1 MKLVIVE
8 SPAKA
13 KTIERFLGPEYRVA
27 ASYGH
32 IRDLPRSAR
41 EIPEAVRDEPWGRLA
56 VNTGDGF
63 RPVYVVPEE
72 SRRHVRE
79 LSRLL
84 RGADEMLLAT
94 DEDREGE
101 SISWHLVEV
110 LKPSVPVRRIA
121 FHEITRSAIREAL
134 ANPRGVNRRL
144 VQAQEARRVLDRL
157 YGYSLS
163 PVLWKKVRTK
173 LSAGRV
179 QSVALR
185 LVVDREEE
193 RLRFRVSEFWRARA
207 LLTAGDLEFAAL
219 LVRIDGRRVATSKDF
234 DSVTGGPLA
243 SSRAVALGEEAAWA
257 IATGALDAVPW
268 KVAAVDRKSTR
279 QRPAPPFTTST
290 LQQAA
295 SRRLRM
301 TPRQTMRVAQR
312 LYEGIDLGGGDRE
325 GLITY
330 MRTDSV
336 TLSEKAL
343 AEAGA
348 HVRKAFG
355 DDYHQG
361 PRRYRTKSKLAQEA
375 HEAVRPTRIMRTPE
389 SVSRRLDRQELALY
403 RLVWNRTVASQMA
416 DARVDRTTVDLVAR
430 IGDVDHTFRASGSV
444 LRFPGFLKVY
454 GDTRKDQLLPPLA
467 AGDEIHAEGAAGR
480 AEPPAPSA
488 GPASRRGAGPSNDQP
503 DDGSRP
509 DPSPVLLRSVEPER
523 RETRPPPRYTEA
535 SLVKKLEEE
544 GIGRP
549 STYTP
554 TISRIQDRDYVRKR
568 DGALVPTYVGLAVT
582 RLLRDHF
589 GKYIDLGFTARMED
603 SLDDIAAGEVESRRF
618 LDSFYNGEGDRP
630 GLDREIADALPGI
643 DFPAVPLG
651 TDPETGKE
659 VRVRIGRNSVF
670 AERGEG
676 DGRESATV
684 PDELLIDELTMER
697 ARELFDS
704 RARTDEPIGTDPGT
718 GEPVFVRVGR
728 YGPFIQLGQARRGG
742 EKPRWVGLPKGM
754 DPSDV
759 TLEYALKLLAL
770 PRTLGED
777 PGSGEEVR
785 AGLGRYGPYVARG
798 REYRNLGS
806 PDELFTVT
814 LDEALV
820 LLSREKK
827 ARRGPQALKAV
838 GAHPETGA
846 EIQLLKGRYGPYV
859 TDGAVNASVPK
870 GRDPMAVDV
879 EEALELLA
887 KAAERRRTRPPRGRR
902 RAARRRR

>member
-41 EIPEAVRDEPWGRLA
+41 EIPAALRDKPWGRLA
-56 VNTGDGF
+56 VDTEDGF
-63 RPVYVVPEE
+63 RPVYIVPEE
-72 SRRHVRE
+72 SRRYVRE
-79 LSRLL
+79 LNKLL
-84 RGADEMLLAT
+84 GGADEILLAT

-134 ANPRGVNRRL
+134 ANPREVNRRL

-193 RLRFRVSEFWRARA
+193 RLRFKVSEYWRARA
-207 LLTAGDLEFAAL
+207 LLAAGDLEFAAL
-219 LVRIDGRRVATSKDF
+219 LVRVGGRRVATSKDF

-243 SSRAVALGEEAAWA
+243 STRAVALDGEAARA
-257 IATGALDAVPW
+257 IATGAMAAVPW
-268 KVAAVDRKSTR
+268 KVGTVDRKSAR

-295 SRRLRM
+295 SSRLRM

-330 MRTDSV
+330 MRTDSL
-336 TLSEKAL
+336 TLSERAL
-343 AEAGA
+343 GEAAGYI
-348 HVRKAFG
+348 RKAFG
-355 DDYHQG
+355 DDYYRG

-375 HEAVRPTRIMRTPE
+375 HEAIRPTRITRTPR
-389 SVSRRLDRQELALY
+389 SVERLLDKRELALY
-403 RLVWNRTVASQMA
+403 RLIWNRTVASQMA
-416 DARVDRTTVDLVAR
+416 DARVDRTTADLVAR

-454 GDTRKDQLLPPLA
+454 GDRRKDQLLPPMA
-467 AGDEIHAEGAAGR
+467 PGDEIHAEGAA
-480 AEPPAPSA
+480 ELEDPPT
-488 GPASRRGAGPSNDQP
+488 
-503 DDGSRP
+503 
-509 DPSPVLLRSVEPER
+509 VLRSVDPER

-568 DGALVPTYVGLAVT
+568 EGALVPTYVGLAVI

-603 SLDDIAAGEVESRRF
+603 SLDDIATGEVESRRF
-618 LDSFYNGEGDRP
+618 LDAF
-630 GLDREIADALPGI
+630 L
-643 DFPAVPLG
+643 
-651 TDPETGKE
+651 
-659 VRVRIGRNSVF
+659 
-670 AERGEG
+670 
-676 DGRESATV
+676 
-684 PDELLIDELTMER
+684 
-697 ARELFDS
+697 
-704 RARTDEPIGTDPGT
+704 
-718 GEPVFVRVGR
+718 
-728 YGPFIQLGQARRGG
+728 Q
-742 EKPRWVGLPKGM
+742 
-754 DPSDV
+754 
-759 TLEYALKLLAL
+759 
-770 PRTLGED
+770 
-777 PGSGEEVR
+777 
-785 AGLGRYGPYVARG
+785 
-798 REYRNLGS
+798 
-806 PDELFTVT
+806 
-814 LDEALV
+814 
-820 LLSREKK
+820 
-827 ARRGPQALKAV
+827 
-838 GAHPETGA
+838 
-846 EIQLLKGRYGPYV
+846 
-859 TDGAVNASVPK
+859 
-870 GRDPMAVDV
+870 
-879 EEALELLA
+879 
-887 KAAERRRTRPPRGRR
+887 
-902 RAARRRR
+902 RRRRPARPGPRDRGRAAGHRFPRRPPGHRPRNREGHPGADRQELGLRRAGRGGRARVGHDSRRAPDRRVDRRACA

>member
-41 EIPEAVRDEPWGRLA
+41 EIPAAVRDKPWGRLA
-56 VNTGDGF
+56 VDTGDGF

-79 LSRLL
+79 LSKLL
-84 RGADEMLLAT
+84 KGADEILLAT

-134 ANPRGVNRRL
+134 ANPRQVNRRL

-157 YGYSLS
+157 FGYSLS

-193 RLRFRVSEFWRARA
+193 RLRFRVSEYWRARA
-207 LLTAGDLEFAAL
+207 TLAAGDLEFAAV
-219 LVRIDGRRVATSKDF
+219 LVRIGGRRVATSKDF
-234 DSVTGGPLA
+234 DPVTGKPLP
-243 SSRAVALGEEAAWA
+243 SSRA
-257 IATGALDAVPW
+257 IALDGNAAEEIASSAFSSVPW
-268 KVAAVDRKSTR
+268 RVDTVDRKSTR

-295 SRRLRM
+295 SGRLRM
-301 TPRQTMRVAQR
+301 SPRQTMRTAQR

-343 AEAGA
+343 GEAGA
-348 HVRKAFG
+348 HIRKAFG
-355 DDYHQG
+355 DDYYQG
-361 PRRYRTKSKLAQEA
+361 PKRYKTKSKLAQEA
-375 HEAVRPTRIMRTPE
+375 HEGIRPTRIARTPE
-389 SVSRRLDRQELALY
+389 SVARLLDKQELALY
-403 RLVWNRTVASQMA
+403 RLIWKRTVASQMA
-416 DARVDRTTVDLVAR
+416 DARVDRTTVNLVAR
-430 IGDVDHTFRASGSV
+430 IGDVDHTFRSSGSI
-444 LRFPGFLKVY
+444 LRFPGFLRVY
-454 GDTRKDQLLPPLA
+454 GDTRKDQLLPSLA
-467 AGDEIHAEGAAGR
+467 PGDEIHAEGDAQVKA
-480 AEPPAPSA
+480 PPATRDGTGREP
-488 GPASRRGAGPSNDQP
+488 GGEPADHPAT
-503 DDGSRP
+503 
-509 DPSPVLLRSVEPER
+509 VLRAVEPER
-523 RETRPPPRYTEA
+523 RETKPPPRYTEA

-568 DGALVPTYVGLAVT
+568 EGVLIPTYVGLAVT

-630 GLDREIADALPGI
+630 GLDREIEDAMPGI
-643 DFPAVPLG
+643 DFPSVPLG
-651 TDPETGKE
+651 DDPETGRAI
-659 VRVRIGRNSVF
+659 RVRIGRNSVF

-676 DGRESATV
+676 DERESATI
-684 PDELLIDELTMER
+684 PEDLLIDELTVER
-697 ARELFDS
+697 AGELIDS
-704 RARTDEPIGTDPGT
+704 RSRTGEPIGTDPGT
-718 GEPVFVRVGR
+718 ELPVFLRVGPF
-728 YGPFIQLGQARRGG
+728 GPYVQLGEAQKGG
-742 EKPRWVGLPKGM
+742 DKPRWVGLPKGM
-754 DPSDV
+754 DASEV
-759 TLEYALKLLAL
+759 TLDYALKLLSL
-770 PRTLGED
+770 PRTLGQD
-777 PGSGEEVR
+777 PDGGEEVR
-785 AGLGRYGPYVARG
+785 AGLGKYGPYVARG
-798 REYRNLGS
+798 REYRSLQTA
-806 PDELFTVT
+806 DELFTVT

-820 LLSREKK
+820 LLARKK
-827 ARRGPQALKAV
+827 KSRRGGEALKVV
-838 GAHPETGA
+838 GTHPATGA
-846 EIQLLKGRYGPYV
+846 EIRLLKGRYGPYV
-859 TDGAVNASVPK
+859 TDGEVNASIPK
-870 GRDPMAVDV
+870 GRDPMATTV
-879 EEALELLA
+879 EEAVELMA
-887 KAAERRRTRPPRGRR
+887 RAAERKKTRPPRGRR
-902 RAARRRR
+902 RAAPRKG

>member
-32 IRDLPRSAR
+32 IRDLPRSASETPASVR
-41 EIPEAVRDEPWGRLA
+41 EKAWGRLA
-56 VNTGDGF
+56 VDTENGF

-79 LSRLL
+79 LRKLL
-84 RGADEMLLAT
+84 RGADEVLLAT

-121 FHEITRSAIREAL
+121 FHEITRSAIRDAL

-144 VQAQEARRVLDRL
+144 VRAQEARRVLDRL
-157 YGYSLS
+157 YGYTLS

-185 LVVDREEE
+185 LIVDREEE
-193 RLRFRVSEFWRARA
+193 RLRFKVSEYWRARA
-207 LLTAGDLEFAAL
+207 VLAADDLEFAAVL
-219 LVRIDGRRVATSKDF
+219 IRVGDRRVATSKDF
-234 DSVTGGPLA
+234 DPATGGLLA
-243 SSRAVALGEEAAWA
+243 SSRALALGSGDAEELAA
-257 IATGALDAVPW
+257 GALAAVPW
-268 KVAAVDRKSTR
+268 RVDNVDRKSTR

-301 TPRQTMRVAQR
+301 SPRETMRTAQR
-312 LYEGIDLGGGDRE
+312 LYEGVDLGGGDRE

-343 AEAGA
+343 AEAGEY
-348 HVRKAFG
+348 VRRVFG

-361 PRRYRTKSKLAQEA
+361 PRRYRTKSRMAQEA
-375 HEAVRPTRIMRTPE
+375 HEAIRPTRITRTPD
-389 SVSRRLDRQELALY
+389 SVARLLDRRELALY
-403 RLVWNRTVASQMA
+403 RLIWNRTVASQMA
-416 DARVDRTTVDLVAR
+416 DARVDRTTVDFAVR
-430 IGDVDHTFRASGSV
+430 IGEAGHIFRSTGSV

-454 GDTRKDQLLPPLA
+454 GDTRKDQLLPPLEP
-467 AGDEIHAEGAAGR
+467 GDEIHGEGGATV
-480 AEPPAPSA
+480 PPAPVS
-488 GPASRRGAGPSNDQP
+488 PAATG
-503 DDGSRP
+503 RP
-509 DPSPVLLRSVEPER
+509 ATVLRSVEPER
-523 RETRPPPRYTEA
+523 GETRPPPRYSEA

-554 TISRIQDRDYVRKR
+554 TISTIQDRDYVRKR
-568 DGALVPTYVGLAVT
+568 DGALVPTYVGMAVT
-582 RLLRDHF
+582 HLLRDHF
-589 GKYIDLGFTARMED
+589 AQYIDLDFTARMED
-603 SLDDIAAGEVESRRF
+603 SLDDIATGEEESQRF
-618 LDSFYNGEGDRP
+618 LDVFFNGEKDRP
-630 GLDREIADALPGI
+630 GLARRIEDALPGI
-643 DFPAVPLG
+643 DFPVVPLG
-651 TDPETGKE
+651 TDPGTGRAI
-659 VRVRIGRNSVF
+659 RVRIGKNSVF

-676 DGRESATV
+676 DERETATI
-684 PDELLIDELTMER
+684 PDEIMIDELTVDR
-697 ARELFDS
+697 ASELLAS
-704 RARTDEPIGTDPGT
+704 RSRGEEPLGTDPAT
-718 GEPVFVRVGR
+718 GLPVFLRSGR
-728 YGPFIQLGQARRGG
+728 FGPYVQLGEARKGG
-742 EKPRWVGLPKGM
+742 DKPRWVGLPKGM
-754 DPSDV
+754 EASGVD
-759 TLEYALKLLAL
+759 LEYALRLLSL

-777 PGSGEEVR
+777 PTTGEEVR

-798 REYRNLGS
+798 REYRSLPS
-806 PDELFTVT
+806 ADRLFAVT
-814 LDEALV
+814 LDEALI
-820 LLSREKK
+820 LLAREKK
-827 ARRGPQALKAV
+827 PRRGATALKAV
-838 GAHPETGA
+838 GTHPATGA

-859 TDGAVNASVPK
+859 TDGKVNASIPK
-870 GRDPMAVDV
+870 DRDPMATTV
-879 EEALELLA
+879 EEAVELLA
-887 KAAERRRTRPPRGRR
+887 QAAERKKTRPARGRR
-902 RAARRRR
+902 RNPRRRR

>member
-41 EIPEAVRDEPWGRLA
+41 EIPAAVRDKPWGRLA
-56 VNTGDGF
+56 VDTGDGF
-63 RPVYVVPEE
+63 RPVYIVPEE

-79 LSRLL
+79 LSKLL
-84 RGADEMLLAT
+84 KGADEVLLAT

-134 ANPRGVNRRL
+134 ANPRQVNRRL

-193 RLRFRVSEFWRARA
+193 RLRFRVSEYWRARA
-207 LLTAGDLEFAAL
+207 LLAAGELEFAAVL
-219 LVRIDGRRVATSKDF
+219 LRIGGKRVATSKDF
-234 DSVTGGPLA
+234 DPVTGRPVA
-243 SSRAVALGEEAAWA
+243 SSRAVALDGNAAEE
-257 IATGALDAVPW
+257 IASSTLNAVPW
-268 KVAAVDRKSTR
+268 MVDTVDRKSTR

-295 SRRLRM
+295 SSRLRM
-301 TPRQTMRVAQR
+301 SPRQTMRVAQR

-343 AEAGA
+343 GEAGGYI
-348 HVRKAFG
+348 RKSFG
-355 DDYHQG
+355 DDYYQG

-375 HEAVRPTRIMRTPE
+375 HEGIRPTRIARTPE
-389 SVSRRLDRQELALY
+389 SVARLLDKQELALY
-403 RLVWNRTVASQMA
+403 RLIWNRTVASQMA

-430 IGDVDHTFRASGSV
+430 IGDVDHTFRSSGSI
-444 LRFPGFLKVY
+444 LRFPGFLRVY

-467 AGDEIHAEGAAGR
+467 PGDEIHAEGVARSDGPPLSRDGAADH
-480 AEPPAPSA
+480 PPT
-488 GPASRRGAGPSNDQP
+488 
-503 DDGSRP
+503 
-509 DPSPVLLRSVEPER
+509 VLRSVEPER
-523 RETRPPPRYTEA
+523 RETKPPPRYTEA
-535 SLVKKLEEE
+535 SLVRKLEEE

-618 LDSFYNGEGDRP
+618 LDSFYNGEDDHP
-630 GLDREIADALPGI
+630 GLDREIEAALPGI
-643 DFPAVPLG
+643 DFPAVHLG
-651 TDPETGKE
+651 DDPETGSPI
-659 VRVRIGRNSVF
+659 RVRIGRNSVF

-676 DGRESATV
+676 DERQSATI
-684 PDELLIDELTMER
+684 PEELLIDELTVER
-697 ARELFDS
+697 ACELIEA
-704 RARTDEPIGTDPGT
+704 RARTGEPIGTDPGT
-718 GEPVFVRVGR
+718 GLPVFIRVGQ
-728 YGPFIQLGQARRGG
+728 YGPYVQLGEARKGR
-742 EKPRWVGLPKGM
+742 EKPRWAGLPKGM
-754 DPSDV
+754 DASEV
-759 TLEYALKLLAL
+759 TLDYALKLLSL

-798 REYRNLGS
+798 REYRSLQS
-806 PDELFTVT
+806 PDEMFTVT

-820 LLSREKK
+820 LLAREKQ
-827 ARRGPQALKAV
+827 ARRGPQALKVV
-838 GAHPETGA
+838 GTHPGTGA
-846 EIQLLKGRYGPYV
+846 EIRLLKGRYGPYV
-859 TDGAVNASVPK
+859 TDGEVNASIPK
-870 GRDPMAVDV
+870 GRDPMATTV
-879 EEALELLA
+879 EEAVELMA
-887 KAAERRRTRPPRGRR
+887 RAAERKKTRPPRGRR
-902 RAARRRR
+902 RTARRRG

>member
-41 EIPEAVRDEPWGRLA
+41 EIPAALRDKPWGRLA
-56 VNTGDGF
+56 VDTEDGF
-63 RPVYVVPEE
+63 RPVYIVPEE
-72 SRRHVRE
+72 SRRYVRE
-79 LSRLL
+79 LNRLL
-84 RGADEMLLAT
+84 GGADEILLAT

-134 ANPRGVNRRL
+134 ANPRQVNRRL

-157 YGYSLS
+157 FGYSLS

-193 RLRFRVSEFWRARA
+193 RLRFRVSEYWRARA
-207 LLTAGDLEFAAL
+207 LLAAGDLEFAAVL
-219 LVRIDGRRVATSKDF
+219 IRIGGQRVATSKDF
-234 DSVTGGPLA
+234 DSVTGVPLA
-243 SSRAVALGEEAAWA
+243 SSRAVALDGEGAEA
-257 IATGALDAVPW
+257 IASGAIAAVPW
-268 KVAAVDRKSTR
+268 RVDAVDRKSTR

-343 AEAGA
+343 GEAGGYI
-348 HVRKAFG
+348 RRTFG
-355 DDYHQG
+355 DEYYQG

-375 HEAVRPTRIMRTPE
+375 HEAIRPTRITRAPQ
-389 SVSRRLDRQELALY
+389 SVSRLLDKQELALY
-403 RLVWNRTVASQMA
+403 RLIWNRTVASQMA

-430 IGDVDHTFRASGSV
+430 IGGVDHTFRASGSV

-467 AGDEIHAEGAAGR
+467 PGDEIHAEGSGGPPRTVQDTGR
-480 AEPPAPSA
+480 EQEDAS
-488 GPASRRGAGPSNDQP
+488 GPT
-503 DDGSRP
+503 
-509 DPSPVLLRSVEPER
+509 VLRSVEPER

-535 SLVKKLEEE
+535 SLVRKLEEE

-568 DGALVPTYVGLAVT
+568 EGALVPTYVGLAVT

-603 SLDDIAAGEVESRRF
+603 SLDDIATGEVESRRF
-618 LDSFYNGEGDRP
+618 LDAFYNGEADQP
-630 GLDREIADALPGI
+630 GLDREIEDALPGI

-659 VRVRIGRNSVF
+659 IRVRIGRNSVF

-676 DGRESATV
+676 DERVSATI
-684 PDELLIDELTMER
+684 PDELLIDELTVER
-697 ARELFDS
+697 ARELFEARS
-704 RARTDEPIGTDPGT
+704 RTDEPIGTDPRT
-718 GEPVFVRVGR
+718 GEPVFVRVGK
-728 YGPFIQLGQARRGG
+728 YGPYVQLGEARKGG
-742 EKPRWVGLPKGM
+742 DKPRWVGLPKGLEAAE
-754 DPSDV
+754 V
-759 TLEYALKLLAL
+759 TLDHALKLLSL
-770 PRTLGED
+770 PRTLGKD
-777 PGSGEEVR
+777 PDSGEEVR
-785 AGLGRYGPYVARG
+785 AGLGRYGPFVARG
-798 REYRNLGS
+798 REFRSLRS
-806 PDELFTVT
+806 PDEMFTVT
-814 LDEALV
+814 LDEALA
-820 LLSREKK
+820 LLAREKK
-827 ARRGPQALKAV
+827 PRRASQALRVV
-838 GAHPETGA
+838 GPHPETGA
-846 EIQLLKGRYGPYV
+846 EIRLLKGRYGPYV
-859 TDGAVNASVPK
+859 TDGKVNASVPK
-870 GRDPMAVDV
+870 GRDPMVVTVD
-879 EEALELLA
+879 EALELMA
-887 KAAERRRTRPPRGRR
+887 KAAERKKTRPTRGRR
-902 RAARRRR
+902 RGARRRG

>member
-41 EIPEAVRDEPWGRLA
+41 EIPAAVRDKPWGRLA
-56 VNTGDGF
+56 VDTADGF

-79 LSRLL
+79 LNKLL
-84 RGADEMLLAT
+84 RGADEILLAT

-134 ANPRGVNRRL
+134 AHPRQVNRRL

-193 RLRFRVSEFWRARA
+193 RLRFRVSEYWRARA
-207 LLTAGDLEFAAL
+207 LLAAGEMEFAAVL
-219 LVRIDGRRVATSKDF
+219 IRVGGRRVATSKDF

-243 SSRAVALGEEAAWA
+243 SSRAIALDGEAAEA
-257 IATGALDAVPW
+257 IASGAMDAAPW
-268 KVAAVDRKSTR
+268 KVDTVDRKSTR

-330 MRTDSV
+330 MRTDSL

-343 AEAGA
+343 SEAGGYI
-348 HVRKAFG
+348 RKSFG
-355 DDYHQG
+355 DDYYQG

-375 HEAVRPTRIMRTPE
+375 HEAIRPTRIARKPD
-389 SVSRRLDRQELALY
+389 SVARLLDKQELALY
-403 RLVWNRTVASQMA
+403 RLIWNRTVASQMA

-430 IGDVDHTFRASGSV
+430 IGDADHTFRASGSV

-454 GDTRKDQLLPPLA
+454 GDTRKDQLLPPLEP
-467 AGDEIHAEGAAGR
+467 GDEIHAEGSANL
-480 AEPPAPSA
+480 A
-488 GPASRRGAGPSNDQP
+488 GP
-503 DDGSRP
+503 
-509 DPSPVLLRSVEPER
+509 PSPPDARGPGGHQGTDAPHLPTVLRSVEPER
-523 RETRPPPRYTEA
+523 RETKPPPRYTEA

-568 DGALVPTYVGLAVT
+568 EGALVPTYVGLAVT

-603 SLDDIAAGEVESRRF
+603 ALDDIATGEVESKRF
-618 LDSFYNGEGDRP
+618 LDAFYNGEDDQP
-630 GLDREIADALPGI
+630 GLDREIEDALPDIG
-643 DFPAVPLG
+643 FPAVPLG
-651 TDPETGKE
+651 TDPETGQDI
-659 VRVRIGRNSVF
+659 RVRIGRNSVF
-670 AERGEG
+670 AECGEG
-676 DGRESATV
+676 DERESATI
-684 PDELLIDELTMER
+684 PDEILIDELTVNR
-697 ARELFDS
+697 VRELIDARS
-704 RARTDEPIGTDPGT
+704 RTGEPIGTDPDT
-718 GEPVFVRVGR
+718 GLPVFVRIGQ
-728 YGPFIQLGQARRGG
+728 YGPYVQLGEARKGRD
-742 EKPRWVGLPKGM
+742 KPRWAGLPKGM
-754 DPSDV
+754 DASEV
-759 TLEYALKLLAL
+759 TLEYALKLLSL

-777 PGSGEEVR
+777 PGSGEEVK

-798 REYRNLGS
+798 REYRSLQS
-806 PDELFTVT
+806 PDEMFTVT
-814 LDEALV
+814 LDEALA
-820 LLSREKK
+820 LLAQPKRS
-827 ARRGPQALKAV
+827 RRGPEALKVV

-846 EIQLLKGRYGPYV
+846 EIRLLKGRYGPYV
-859 TDGAVNASVPK
+859 TDGEINASIPK
-870 GRDPMAVDV
+870 GRDPMAVTV
-879 EEALELLA
+879 EEALELMA
-887 KAAERRRTRPPRGRR
+887 KAAERKKTRPPRGRR
-902 RAARRRR
+902 RVARRRG

>member
-41 EIPEAVRDEPWGRLA
+41 EIPAAVRDKPWGRLA
-56 VNTGDGF
+56 VDTADGF

-79 LSRLL
+79 LNKLL
-84 RGADEMLLAT
+84 RGADEILLAT

-134 ANPRGVNRRL
+134 AHPRQVNRRL

-193 RLRFRVSEFWRARA
+193 RLRFRVSEYWRARA
-207 LLTAGDLEFAAL
+207 LLAAGEMEFGAVL
-219 LVRIDGRRVATSKDF
+219 IRVGGRRVATSKDF

-243 SSRAVALGEEAAWA
+243 SSRAIALDGEAAEA
-257 IATGALDAVPW
+257 IASGAMDAVPW
-268 KVAAVDRKSTR
+268 KVDTVDRKSTR

-330 MRTDSV
+330 MRTDSL

-343 AEAGA
+343 GEAGGYI
-348 HVRKAFG
+348 RKSFG
-355 DDYHQG
+355 DDYYQG

-375 HEAVRPTRIMRTPE
+375 HEAIRPTRIARKPD
-389 SVSRRLDRQELALY
+389 SVARLLDKQELALY
-403 RLVWNRTVASQMA
+403 RLIWNRTVASQMA

-430 IGDVDHTFRASGSV
+430 IGDADHTFRASGSV

-454 GDTRKDQLLPPLA
+454 GDTRKDQLLPPLEP
-467 AGDEIHAEGAAGR
+467 GDEIHAEGSANL
-480 AEPPAPSA
+480 A
-488 GPASRRGAGPSNDQP
+488 GP
-503 DDGSRP
+503 
-509 DPSPVLLRSVEPER
+509 PSPPDARGPGGHQGTDAPHPPTVLRSVEPER
-523 RETRPPPRYTEA
+523 RETKPPPRYTEA

-568 DGALVPTYVGLAVT
+568 EGALVPTYVGLAVT

-603 SLDDIAAGEVESRRF
+603 ALDDIATGEVESKRF
-618 LDSFYNGEGDRP
+618 LNAFYNGEDDQP
-630 GLDREIADALPGI
+630 GLDREIEDALPDIG
-643 DFPAVPLG
+643 FPAVPLG
-651 TDPETGKE
+651 TDPETGKDI
-659 VRVRIGRNSVF
+659 RVRIGRNSVF
-670 AERGEG
+670 AECGEG
-676 DGRESATV
+676 DERESATI
-684 PDELLIDELTMER
+684 PDEILIDELTVNR
-697 ARELFDS
+697 VRELIDARS
-704 RARTDEPIGTDPGT
+704 RTGEPIGTDPDT
-718 GEPVFVRVGR
+718 GLPVFVRIGQ
-728 YGPFIQLGQARRGG
+728 YGPYVQLGEARKGRD
-742 EKPRWVGLPKGM
+742 KPRWVGLPKGM
-754 DPSDV
+754 DASEV
-759 TLEYALKLLAL
+759 TLEYALKLLSL

-798 REYRNLGS
+798 REYRSLQS
-806 PDELFTVT
+806 PDEMFTVT
-814 LDEALV
+814 LDEALA
-820 LLSREKK
+820 LLAQPKRS
-827 ARRGPQALKAV
+827 RRGPEALKVV
-838 GAHPETGA
+838 GTHPETGA
-846 EIQLLKGRYGPYV
+846 EIRLLNGRYGPYV
-859 TDGAVNASVPK
+859 TDGEINASIPK
-870 GRDPMAVDV
+870 GRDPMAVTV
-879 EEALELLA
+879 EEALELMA
-887 KAAERRRTRPPRGRR
+887 KAAERKKTRPARGRR
-902 RAARRRR
+902 RVARRRG

>member
-1 MKLVIVE
+1 MSVKLVIVE

-41 EIPEAVRDEPWGRLA
+41 EIPAALRDKPWGRLA
-56 VNTGDGF
+56 VDTADGF
-63 RPVYVVPEE
+63 RPVYIVPEE
-72 SRRHVRE
+72 SRRYVRE
-79 LSRLL
+79 LNKLL
-84 RGADEMLLAT
+84 KGADEVLLAT

-110 LKPSVPVRRIA
+110 LKPRVPVRRIA
-121 FHEITRSAIREAL
+121 FHEITRAAIREAL
-134 ANPRGVNRRL
+134 ANPRRVNRRL

-157 YGYSLS
+157 FGYSLS

-193 RLRFRVSEFWRARA
+193 RLRFRVSEYWRARA
-207 LLTAGDLEFAAL
+207 SLAAGDLEFAAVL
-219 LVRIDGRRVATSKDF
+219 TRIGGRRIAAARDF
-234 DSVTGGPLA
+234 DSVTGRPLE
-243 SSRAVALGEEAAWA
+243 SSRALGLDGKAAEE
-257 IATGALDAVPW
+257 IASGAMGAVPW
-268 KVAAVDRKSTR
+268 RVDTVDRKSTR

-343 AEAGA
+343 GEAGGYI
-348 HVRKAFG
+348 RRAFG

-375 HEAVRPTRIMRTPE
+375 HEAIRPTRIARTPQ
-389 SVSRRLDRQELALY
+389 SVERLLDKQELALY
-403 RLVWNRTVASQMA
+403 RLIWNRTVASQMA

-430 IGDVDHTFRASGSV
+430 IGEVDHTFRSSGSV

-467 AGDEIHAEGAAGR
+467 EGDEIHAEGRSGPPNTGHAQADAA
-480 AEPPAPSA
+480 PPT
-488 GPASRRGAGPSNDQP
+488 
-503 DDGSRP
+503 
-509 DPSPVLLRSVEPER
+509 VLRSVEPER

-535 SLVKKLEEE
+535 SLVRKLEEE

-568 DGALVPTYVGLAVT
+568 EGALVPTYVGLAVT

-603 SLDDIAAGEVESRRF
+603 ALDDIATGEVESRRF

-630 GLDREIADALPGI
+630 GLDREIEHALPGI

-651 TDPETGKE
+651 TDPENGKDI
-659 VRVRIGRNSVF
+659 RVRIGRNSVF

-676 DGRESATV
+676 DDRDTATI
-684 PDELLIDELTMER
+684 PDELLIDELTVER
-697 ARELFDS
+697 ARELFNS
-704 RARTDEPIGTDPGT
+704 RSHTGEPIGTDPGT
-718 GEPVFVRVGR
+718 GLPVFVRVGQ
-728 YGPFIQLGQARRGG
+728 YGPYVQLGAVQKGG

-754 DPSDV
+754 EASEV
-759 TLEYALKLLAL
+759 TLEYALKLLSL
-770 PRTLGED
+770 PRTLGKD
-777 PGSGEEVR
+777 PGSGEEIRV
-785 AGLGRYGPYVARG
+785 GLGRYGPYVARG
-798 REYRNLGS
+798 REFRSLKS
-806 PDELFTVT
+806 PDEMFTVT

-820 LLSREKK
+820 LLAQEKK
-827 ARRGPQALKAV
+827 RSRRGPEALKVV
-838 GAHPETGA
+838 GTHPDTGA
-846 EIQLLKGRYGPYV
+846 EIRLLKGRYGPYV
-859 TDGAVNASVPK
+859 TDGEVNASIPK
-870 GRDPMAVDV
+870 GRDPMGTTV
-879 EEALELLA
+879 EEALELMA
-887 KAAERRRTRPPRGRR
+887 RAAERKKTRPRRGRR
-902 RAARRRR
+902 PARRRG

>member
-1 MKLVIVE
+1 MSVKLVIVE

-41 EIPEAVRDEPWGRLA
+41 EIPAAVRDKPWGRLA
-56 VNTGDGF
+56 VDTEDGF
-63 RPVYVVPEE
+63 KPIYIVPEE
-72 SRRHVRE
+72 NRRYVRE
-79 LSRLL
+79 LNKLL
-84 RGADEMLLAT
+84 KRADEVLLAT

-121 FHEITRSAIREAL
+121 FHEITRSAIRQAL
-134 ANPRGVNRRL
+134 ANPRKVNRRL

-193 RLRFRVSEFWRARA
+193 RLRFRVSEYWRARA
-207 LLTAGDLEFAAL
+207 LLAAGDLEFAAV
-219 LVRIDGRRVATSKDF
+219 LVRIGGQRVATAKDF

-243 SSRAVALGEEAAWA
+243 SSRA
-257 IATGALDAVPW
+257 IALDENAAEEIAAGAMGAVPW
-268 KVAAVDRKSTR
+268 RVGTVDRKSTR

-301 TPRQTMRVAQR
+301 TPRQAMRVAQR
-312 LYEGIDLGGGDRE
+312 LYEGINLGGGDRE

-343 AEAGA
+343 GEAGA
-348 HVRKAFG
+348 YIKRTFG
-355 DDYHQG
+355 DEYHQG

-375 HEAVRPTRIMRTPE
+375 HEAIRPTRIGRTPR
-389 SVSRRLDRQELALY
+389 SVAKMLDKQELALY
-403 RLVWNRTVASQMA
+403 RLIWNRTVASQMA

-467 AGDEIHAEGAAGR
+467 TGDEIHAEGSGGQAPQ
-480 AEPPAPSA
+480 PPADRA
-488 GPASRRGAGPSNDQP
+488 DGP
-503 DDGSRP
+503 
-509 DPSPVLLRSVEPER
+509 PSPRDGRESPDASPDHSATLLRSVDPER
-523 RETRPPPRYTEA
+523 RETKPPPRYTEA
-535 SLVKKLEEE
+535 SLVRKLEEE

-568 DGALVPTYVGLAVT
+568 EGALVPTYVGLAVT

-589 GKYIDLGFTARMED
+589 GKYVDLGFTANMED
-603 SLDDIAAGEVESRRF
+603 ALDDIATGEVESRRF
-618 LDSFYNGEGDRP
+618 LDSFYNGEGDQP
-630 GLDREIADALPGI
+630 GLDREIEHALPGI

-651 TDPETGKE
+651 TDPETGE
-659 VRVRIGRNSVF
+659 DIRVRIGRNSVF

-676 DGRESATV
+676 DGRETATI
-684 PDELLIDELTMER
+684 PDEILIDEFTVER

-704 RARTDEPIGTDPGT
+704 RSRTGDPLGTDPGT
-718 GEPVFVRVGR
+718 GLPVFVRVGQ
-728 YGPFIQLGQARRGG
+728 YGPYLQLGEVRKGG
-742 EKPRWVGLPKGM
+742 DKPRWVGLPKGM
-754 DPSDV
+754 EAAEV
-759 TLEYALKLLAL
+759 TLEYALKLLSL

-798 REYRNLGS
+798 REYRSLAS
-806 PDELFTVT
+806 PDEMFTVT

-820 LLSREKK
+820 LLAREKK
-827 ARRGPQALKAV
+827 RSRRGPEALKVV
-838 GAHPETGA
+838 GTHPDTGA
-846 EIQLLKGRYGPYV
+846 EIRLLKGRYGPYV
-859 TDGAVNASVPK
+859 TDGEVNAGIPK
-870 GRDPMAVDV
+870 GRDPMGTTV
-879 EEALELLA
+879 EEALELMA
-887 KAAERRRTRPPRGRR
+887 QAAERKKTRPRRGRR
-902 RAARRRR
+902 RAARRRG

>member
-41 EIPEAVRDEPWGRLA
+41 EIPAAVRDKPWGRLA
-56 VNTGDGF
+56 VDTADGF
-63 RPVYVVPEE
+63 RPVYIVPEE
-72 SRRHVRE
+72 SRRYVRE
-79 LSRLL
+79 LNKLL
-84 RGADEMLLAT
+84 EGADEVLLAT

-110 LKPSVPVRRIA
+110 LNPQVPVRRIA
-121 FHEITRSAIREAL
+121 FHEITRAAIREAL
-134 ANPRGVNRRL
+134 ANPRQVNRRL
-144 VQAQEARRVLDRL
+144 VKAQEARRVLDRL

-193 RLRFRVSEFWRARA
+193 RLRFRVSEYWRARA
-207 LLTAGDLEFAAL
+207 LLAAGDLEFAAVL
-219 LVRIDGRRVATSKDF
+219 TRIGGRRVATAKDF

-243 SSRAVALGEEAAWA
+243 SSRA
-257 IATGALDAVPW
+257 IALDGKAAEEIASGAMGAVPW
-268 KVAAVDRKSTR
+268 RVDTVDRKSTR

-343 AEAGA
+343 GEAGGYIG
-348 HVRKAFG
+348 KSFG
-355 DDYHQG
+355 DDYYQG

-375 HEAVRPTRIMRTPE
+375 HEAIRPTRIERTPR
-389 SVSRRLDRQELALY
+389 SVARLLDKQELALY
-403 RLVWNRTVASQMA
+403 RLIWSRTVASQMA

-430 IGDVDHTFRASGSV
+430 IGEVDHAFRASGSV
-444 LRFPGFLKVY
+444 LRFPGFLKVH
-454 GDTRKDQLLPPLA
+454 GDTRKDQLLPPLGE
-467 AGDEIHAEGAAGR
+467 GDEIHAEGARREPAG
-480 AEPPAPSA
+480 APTT
-488 GPASRRGAGPSNDQP
+488 
-503 DDGSRP
+503 
-509 DPSPVLLRSVEPER
+509 LRSVEPER
-523 RETRPPPRYTEA
+523 RETKPPPRYTEA
-535 SLVKKLEEE
+535 SLVRKLEEE

-568 DGALVPTYVGLAVT
+568 EGALVPTYVGLAVT

-603 SLDDIAAGEVESRRF
+603 ALDDIATGEVESRRF
-618 LDSFYNGEGDRP
+618 LDSFYNGEGDQP
-630 GLDREIADALPGI
+630 GLDREIEHAVPGI

-651 TDPETGKE
+651 TDPETGKDI
-659 VRVRIGRNSVF
+659 RVRIGRNSVF

-676 DGRESATV
+676 DDRVTATI
-684 PDELLIDELTMER
+684 PDELLIDELTVER

-704 RARTDEPIGTDPGT
+704 RSRTDEPLGTDPGT
-718 GEPVFVRVGR
+718 GLPVFVRVGQ
-728 YGPFIQLGQARRGG
+728 YGPYVQLGEVRKGG
-742 EKPRWVGLPKGM
+742 DKPRWVGLPKGM
-754 DPSDV
+754 EASEV
-759 TLEYALKLLAL
+759 TLEYALKLLSL
-770 PRTLGED
+770 PRALGRD
-777 PGSGEEVR
+777 PDSGEEVR

-798 REYRNLGS
+798 REYRSLRS
-806 PDELFTVT
+806 PDEIFTVT

-820 LLSREKK
+820 LLAREKK
-827 ARRGPQALKAV
+827 RSRRGPEALKVV
-838 GAHPETGA
+838 GTHPDTGA
-846 EIQLLKGRYGPYV
+846 EIRLLKGRYGPYV
-859 TDGAVNASVPK
+859 TDGEVNASIPK
-870 GRDPMAVDV
+870 GRDPKGTTV

-887 KAAERRRTRPPRGRR
+887 QAAERKKTRPRRGRR
-902 RAARRRR
+902 RVARRRG

>member
-41 EIPEAVRDEPWGRLA
+41 EIPAALRDKPWGRLA
-56 VNTGDGF
+56 VDTADGF
-63 RPVYVVPEE
+63 RPVYIVPEE
-72 SRRHVRE
+72 SRRYVRE
-79 LSRLL
+79 LNKLL
-84 RGADEMLLAT
+84 NGADEVLLAT

-110 LKPSVPVRRIA
+110 LKPRVPVRRIA
-121 FHEITRSAIREAL
+121 FHEITRAAIREAL
-134 ANPRGVNRRL
+134 ANPRQVNRRL

-193 RLRFRVSEFWRARA
+193 RLRFRVSEYWRARA
-207 LLTAGDLEFAAL
+207 SLAAGDLEFAAVL
-219 LVRIDGRRVATSKDF
+219 TRIGGRRIATARDF
-234 DSVTGGPLA
+234 DSVTGRPLE
-243 SSRAVALGEEAAWA
+243 SSRAL
-257 IATGALDAVPW
+257 ALDGKAAEEIASGAMGAVPW
-268 KVAAVDRKSTR
+268 RVDTVDRKSTR

-343 AEAGA
+343 GEAGGYI
-348 HVRKAFG
+348 RKAFG

-375 HEAVRPTRIMRTPE
+375 HEAIRPTRIARTPQ
-389 SVSRRLDRQELALY
+389 SVERLLDKQELALY
-403 RLVWNRTVASQMA
+403 RLIWNRTVASQMA

-430 IGDVDHTFRASGSV
+430 TGEVDHTFRSSGSV

-467 AGDEIHAEGAAGR
+467 EGDEIHAEGRRGPPSPGR
-480 AEPPAPSA
+480 ELPGAAPST
-488 GPASRRGAGPSNDQP
+488 
-503 DDGSRP
+503 
-509 DPSPVLLRSVEPER
+509 VLRSVEPER

-535 SLVKKLEEE
+535 SLVRKLEEE

-568 DGALVPTYVGLAVT
+568 EGALVPTYVGLAVT

-603 SLDDIAAGEVESRRF
+603 ALDDIATGEVESRRF

-630 GLDREIADALPGI
+630 GLDREIEHALPGI

-651 TDPETGKE
+651 TDPETGKDI
-659 VRVRIGRNSVF
+659 RVRIGRNSVF

-676 DGRESATV
+676 DGRDTATI
-684 PDELLIDELTMER
+684 PDELLIDELTVER
-697 ARELFDS
+697 ARELFNS
-704 RARTDEPIGTDPGT
+704 RSRTGEPIGTDPGT
-718 GEPVFVRVGR
+718 GLPVFVRVGQ
-728 YGPFIQLGQARRGG
+728 YGPYVQLGAVRKGG

-754 DPSDV
+754 EASEV
-759 TLEYALKLLAL
+759 TLDYALKLLSL
-770 PRTLGED
+770 PRTLGKD
-777 PGSGEEVR
+777 PGNGEEVR
-785 AGLGRYGPYVARG
+785 VALGRYGPYVARG
-798 REYRNLGS
+798 REFRSLQS
-806 PDELFTVT
+806 PDEMFTVT

-820 LLSREKK
+820 LLAQEKK
-827 ARRGPQALKAV
+827 RSRRGPEALKVV
-838 GAHPETGA
+838 GTHPETGA
-846 EIQLLKGRYGPYV
+846 EIRLLKGRYGPYV
-859 TDGAVNASVPK
+859 TDGVVNASIPK
-870 GRDPMAVDV
+870 GRDPMGTTV
-879 EEALELLA
+879 EEALELMA
-887 KAAERRRTRPPRGRR
+887 RAAERKKTRARRGRR
-902 RAARRRR
+902 PPARRRG